1 MNRKRLVSGVFFLLL
16 ICSSA
21 WGGERP
27 NVLFIVSD
35 DLNVDI
41 GCYGHPQ
48 VKTPNIDRLR
58 ERGMVFERAYA
69 QYPLC
74 NPSRNSFLTGLY
86 PGTNGCLSNGSHL
99 RKTAPDAMTM
109 PLYFKANGY
118 RTVTTG
124 KIFHLRDPVSWTRI
138 SNVRTGGLL
147 PTDREYRY
155 YSGWN
160 DEDQSRGEGGLLVD
174 ETVKWFRWRS
184 VVEGE
189 EFLKDGRIARA
200 TINRIDE
207 IVTDGVPFFLAAGF
221 SRPHD
226 PYFAPKRFF
235 DMYPL
240 ESLKLPQEPDDASDI
255 PEHAFYD
262 VFKKAFD
269 SMDEQTKRKAMRAYY
284 AGISYMDEQV
294 GLVLKHMEKNG
305 LLKNTIIVFMGDHG
319 YQVGEKNYWNKGL
332 LFDRSCHT
340 PLIIITPGMEH
351 AGGRCD
357 RIVELVDLYP
367 TLTDLC
373 ELPRPSRLDGVSLVP
388 QLKNPLA
395 PRREIAYTYCNADRS
410 VRGRRF
416 RYIVWKKGGHA
427 LYDHEKDPGEN
438 YNLAEKPEYRSV
450 VNRMKRLIETMPEL

>member
-1 MNRKRLVSGVFFLLL
+1 MNRKCLVSGLLFLLL
-16 ICSSA
+16 ICTSA
-21 WGGERP
+21 CGGDRR

-41 GCYGHPQ
+41 GCYGHWQ
-48 VKTPNIDRLR
+48 VKTPNIDKLR
-58 ERGMVFERAYA
+58 ERGVVFERAYA

-74 NPSRNSFLTGLY
+74 NPSRNSFLTGQY

-99 RKTAPDAMTM
+99 RKTAPDAMTL
-109 PLYFKANGY
+109 PAYFKANGY
-118 RTVTTG
+118 RSVTTG

-147 PTDREYRY
+147 ATDREYRY
-155 YSGWN
+155 YMGWN
-160 DEDQSRGEGGLLVD
+160 DENKSRGEGGLLVD
-174 ETVKWFRWRS
+174 KTVPWFRWRS
-184 VVEGE
+184 VTEGE
-189 EFLKDGRIARA
+189 QFLKDGRIARA

-207 IVTDGVPFFLAAGF
+207 IVADGVPFFIAAGF

-240 ESLKLPQEPDDASDI
+240 DSLKLPQEPDDASEI
-255 PEHAFYD
+255 PEHAFYN

-284 AGISYMDEQV
+284 AGISYMDEQL
-294 GLVLKHMEKNG
+294 GLVIKHMEKKG
-305 LLKNTIIVFMGDHG
+305 LLKNTVIVFMGDHG

-332 LFDRSCHT
+332 LFDRSCHS
-340 PLIIITPGMEH
+340 PLIIVTPGMKH

-357 RIVELVDLYP
+357 RIVEFVDIYP

-373 ELPRPSRLDGVSLVP
+373 NLPRPGKLDGVSLVP
-388 QLKNPLA
+388 QLNNLLA
-395 PRREIAYTYCNADRS
+395 PRREIAYSYCNADRS
-410 VRGRRF
+410 VRERRF

-427 LYDHEKDPGEN
+427 LYDHENDPGEN
-438 YNLAEKPEYRSV
+438 YNLADKPEYRLV
-450 VNRMKRLIETMPEL
+450 VNRMKTLIETMPEL